1 MLTNGLP
8 KKPMNKPPNP
18 FRQLV
23 TEAGLTHRQVA
34 ELSGLS
40 INTVDRLLAKP
51 EHVSEYTRA
60 QFAATFG
67 KRVRVRY
74 EISEE

>member
-1 MLTNGLP
+1 
-8 KKPMNKPPNP
+8 MNQPPNP

-23 TEAGLTHRQVA
+23 TEAGLTHRQAA

-51 EHVSEYTRA
+51 EHVSEYSRTC
-60 QFAATFG
+60 FAATFG

-74 EISEE
+74 TLESEE